1 MTHAE
6 LSELYELYA
15 LGVLTGDEK
24 MEIESHLANNC
35 SDCLTGV
42 KQATAF
48 NALFT
53 TLPEVA
59 DPAKRLRRRVIAS
72 VGGPEPASRSW
83 LAVLALASAC
93 LLIAVGVATIQERRR
108 SEELAEVRRQS
119 LQTVAELRD
128 ARDQIRRS
136 TADLAKV
143 EAAMQFLNQ
152 PETEQ
157 VVFGKGKPLPPR
169 GRVFVNPQQG
179 VLLLASNL
187 PPAPLGKIYEMWLI
201 PASGPPKPAGLFQSD
216 PRNTAI
222 YVLNG
227 PFDRAHTKAVA
238 VTLEPAAG
246 SSAPTSTPIIA
257 APLPG

>member
-6 LSELYELYA
+6 LREVYELYA
-15 LGVLTGDEK
+15 LGVLTGEEK
-24 MEIESHLANNC
+24 MQIESHLASNC
-35 SDCLTGV
+35 PDCLAGV
-42 KQATAF
+42 KQASAF
-48 NALFT
+48 NALLA
-53 TLPEVA
+53 TLPEVVE
-59 DPAKRLRRRVIAS
+59 PPKRLRRRVIAS
-72 VGGPEPASRSW
+72 VGAAEPANRNW

-93 LLIAVGVATIQERRR
+93 LLIAAGVAAMQERRR
-108 SEELAEVRRQS
+108 SEELAEARQQNQQAS
-119 LQTVAELRD
+119 TELRD
-128 ARDQIRRS
+128 AREQIRRS

-187 PPAPLGKIYEMWLI
+187 PPAPTGKIYEMWLI

>member
-1 MTHAE
+1 MTHSE

-15 LGVLTGDEK
+15 LGVLTGEEK
-24 MEIESHLANNC
+24 MEIESHLATNC
-35 SDCLTGV
+35 PDCLAGV
-42 KQATAF
+42 KQASAF
-48 NALFT
+48 NTLFT
-53 TLPEVA
+53 MLPEA
-59 DPAKRLRRRVIAS
+59 AEPPKRLRRRVIAS
-72 VGGPEPASRSW
+72 VGGPEPASRNW
-83 LAVLALASAC
+83 LGVLALASAC
-93 LLIAVGVATIQERRR
+93 LLIAVGVATVQERRR
-108 SEELAEVRRQS
+108 AEELAEARQQS
-119 LQTVAELRD
+119 QQTATELRD
-128 ARDQIRRS
+128 AREQIRRS

-143 EAAMQFLNQ
+143 QAAMQFLNQ

-187 PPAPLGKIYEMWLI
+187 PPAPAGKIYEMWLI

-216 PRNTAI
+216 PGSTAI

-238 VTLEPAAG
+238 VTLEPSAG

>member
-1 MTHAE
+1 MTHQE

-15 LGVLTGDEK
+15 LGVLTGEEK
-24 MEIESHLANNC
+24 MEIESHLASNC
-35 SDCLTGV
+35 QDCVAGV
-42 KQATAF
+42 KQASAF
-48 NALFT
+48 NAIFT
-53 TLPEVA
+53 LLPEVVE
-59 DPAKRLRRRVIAS
+59 PPKRLRSRVIAS
-72 VGGPEPASRSW
+72 VGGPEPANQRW
-83 LAVLALASAC
+83 LGALAMASGC
-93 LLIAVGVATIQERRR
+93 LLIALGVVAMQERRR
-108 SEELAEVRRQS
+108 SEELAEARQQS
-119 LQTVAELRD
+119 QQTAAELRD
-128 ARDQIRRS
+128 TREQIRRS
-136 TADLAKV
+136 TADLARV
-143 EAAMQFLNQ
+143 QAAFQFLNQ

-187 PPAPLGKIYEMWLI
+187 PPAPEGKIYEMWLI

-216 PRNTAI
+216 PQSTAI
-222 YVLNG
+222 YVLSG

-246 SSAPTSTPIIA
+246 SAAPTTTPIIA